1 MLSVHILANNESI
14 KEELGIYGTV
24 PNIYSMSDI
33 NEYGLMDKDGC
44 RYIVVP
50 NGWIDRIPCHY
61 NLVYKSGGDNMDKIV
76 TDYYTYTRQYLFT
89 QVLVIKV
96 GER

>member
-1 MLSVHILANNESI
+1 MVYQKIGHNI
-14 KEELGIYGTV
+14 K
-24 PNIYSMSDI
+24 
-33 NEYGLMDKDGC
+33 EYGLMDRDGS

-50 NGWIDRIPCHY
+50 NGWVDRIPFHR
-61 NLVYKSGGDNMDKIV
+61 NLVYKASGDNMDKIV
-76 TDYYTYTRQYLFT
+76 TDYYTSVRPYLFT